1 MINEYG
7 LEHLE
12 LMEER
17 KLYPPNFEITAR
29 RSSTAEDSH
38 VDFIFQGATE
48 EIVKRISLNTT
59 KGVIYII
66 FRLIGRCFYGITRKP

>member
-12 LMEER
+12 LMEEM

-29 RSSTAEDSH
+29 RSSTAENSY
-38 VDFIFQGATE
+38 VEFTFQGATP
-48 EIVKRISLNTT
+48 EIIKRISLNTT
-59 KGVIYII
+59 EGNIYII
-66 FRLIGRCFYGITRKP
+66 FRLIGRCFYSYTRKA